1 MIVMMTSSIL
11 PILSFVII
19 MDDKSNIWRNDEAD
33 LASVLFEFE
42 DAISFYFF
50 QAYFKGGPYWNS
62 NLLFTYSSQKVGR
75 NSERNFLVEPR
86 NLTEIDVRWGQEN

>member
-42 DAISFYFF
+42 DAISFSFF
-50 QAYFKGGPYWNS
+50 FKHILKEVP
-62 NLLFTYSSQKVGR
+62 
-75 NSERNFLVEPR
+75 
-86 NLTEIDVRWGQEN
+86 TEILTYYLLEWPSKSRIKNSIKPNN